1 MAVIKSSDLDFT
13 SIKSNLKTYLKQ
25 SDEFS
30 DYDFDASGLS
40 NLLDVLAYNTHING
54 LIANMAINESF
65 LSSAQLRS
73 SAVSHAE
80 TLGYYPRSK
89 TGSTATVTLKA
100 ATSDTTTV
108 SATLPAYSQFSTTVD
123 DVSYTFQTT
132 EAYTASNDGSGNFT
146 FKTSAGSDNI
156 IIKEGTKK
164 TKTFI
169 VGDTADNQVYV
180 IPDENIDTSTIVV
193 KVYDTTTS
201 STFTTYTDIQKQVR
215 INTTS
220 TVFIVREVPNGYF
233 ELTFSDGNVL
243 GKSPVAGNKIEVTY
257 LQVKGAVA
265 NSATSFVADNKV
277 TIGGVQYTLT
287 TTKVA
292 NSGGGADK
300 ETISSIK
307 ANAPVAFATQQRLV
321 TAEDYKALILQ
332 RYSSTVEDVI
342 AWGGNDNVPA
352 TYGNV
357 YVALKFK
364 TGVTTSTQTTV
375 KDSIKSNLA
384 DNLGIMSID
393 TVFSDPL
400 DTFLEITTT
409 FNFDPDLTGDTVDT
423 TQTNAQNTVNNFFT
437 DNLNKFGAIFRKS
450 QLLSKID
457 ALSPAILNT
466 SQTIK
471 VQQRFKPTLNSN
483 TNVDVNFPVTLA
495 TTDDVNYRV
504 TTTNFT
510 MLAQKCFV
518 RNTLKSTKLELINA
532 ETNDVV
538 RDNIGSYN
546 PTTGVVSFVGLNV
559 SAFEGEN
566 IKVSVT
572 PADENTIKPL
582 RNYILK
588 VDLSK
593 SSANGITDFQNT
605 AVTLST

>member
-1 MAVIKSSDLDFT
+1 MAVIKSSDLDFDN
-13 SIKSNLKTYLKQ
+13 IKTNLKTYLKQ
-25 SDEFS
+25 SSEFA
-30 DYDFDASGLS
+30 DYDFEASGLS
-40 NLLDVLAYNTHING
+40 NILDVLAYNTHING

-108 SATLPAYSQFSTTVD
+108 SATLPAYSSFTANVD

-146 FKTSAGSDNI
+146 FKTTAGSDNI
-156 IIKEGTKK
+156 IIKEGSLK
-164 TKTFI
+164 TKNFI

-265 NSATSFVADNKV
+265 NNATSFVADNKV
-277 TIGGVQYTLT
+277 TVGGVQYTLT

-364 TGVTTSTQTTV
+364 TGVTAATQTTV

-384 DNLGIMSID
+384 NNLGIMSID
-393 TVFSDPL
+393 TIFSDPL
-400 DTFLEITTT
+400 DTFLEIATT

-450 QLLSKID
+450 QLLTKID

-466 SQTIK
+466 QQSIK

-483 TNVDVNFPVTLA
+483 TNADVNFPVTLA
-495 TTDDVNYRV
+495 TADDVNYRV

-510 MLAQKCFV
+510 MLAQKCFI

-532 ETNDVV
+532 ETNDVI

-546 PTTGVVSFVGLNV
+546 PATGVISFVGLNV

-588 VDLSK
+588 VDTSK
-593 SSANGITDFQNT
+593 SSANGVTDFQNT